1 MGKTRKNIIKS
12 LSIWIL
18 LAVLFVS
25 AVPVSAIETEDAPS
39 VSAVPISASE
49 TEDVPSVSAVP
60 VSASEADDTAS
71 VNAGTVAAAA
81 LDIVAAYTEINAED
95 ISSLEKLQSDI
106 LDWMESYES
115 LSQEDQAMLSESV
128 NYMQA
133 IAAEIED
140 LQGAANAAGRGESI
154 DLGEDGVENSW
165 RYLNGELITDVLEV
179 IFNEAQSV
187 PGWETA
193 ADAPYVSP
201 EESDYPDDSV
211 IQGMDVFVD
220 DSVIQ
225 GMDAFDDIVGSGVTY
240 QGIDVSKHQGYIDWQ
255 QVKNAGIDFAIIR
268 CGYGRNTASQ
278 DDVRWEYNV
287 SSCESLGIPYGVYL
301 YSHADTSSE
310 IDGEVQHVLRLLK
323 GHKPTLPVYIDIE
336 ENKQFALGGAV
347 LSEFAKRFC
356 SRIKSAGY
364 KSGLYTSTSHWNA
377 YFGTFAALPSY
388 YHWVAQYNTSC
399 TYSGRYETWQYSN
412 TGRVSGISGNVDRD
426 IWYGRLDGSAP
437 GKVSFSDVTDPKHP
451 YYKAIYWAADAGIT
465 KGYSDG
471 TFGIDKACTRSEAVM
486 FLWRLAGKP
495 APKNAASSPFKD
507 VQKSHAHYK
516 AILWAAQKG
525 ITKGYGDGTFGINK
539 ACTRGQIMTFIWRFK
554 GSPAPKAAVKSPF
567 SDVPKNHAY
576 YKAILWGSQN
586 KVTNGFSDGTFG
598 INKNC
603 TRGQIV
609 TFLYRIR

>member
-1 MGKTRKNIIKS
+1 MGKTRKNIIRR

-18 LAVLFVS
+18 LAALFVS
-25 AVPVSAIETEDAPS
+25 AVPVSAVETEDAPS
-39 VSAVPISASE
+39 VSAVPVSTIE
-49 TEDVPSVSAVP
+49 TEDAP
-60 VSASEADDTAS
+60 S
-71 VNAGTVAAAA
+71 VNAGTIAAEA
-81 LDIVAAYTEINAED
+81 LDIVAAYTELNAED
-95 ISSLEKLQSDI
+95 VSSLENLQRDI
-106 LDWMESYES
+106 LNWMESYGS
-115 LSQEDQAMLSESV
+115 MSQEDQALLSESMGYV
-128 NYMQA
+128 EA

-154 DLGEDGVENSW
+154 DLEEDEAENSW
-165 RYLNGELITDVLEV
+165 RYLNGEPITDVFEV
-179 IFNEAQSV
+179 ISDEARSV
-187 PGWETA
+187 SGLETD
-193 ADAPYVSP
+193 ADDPYGSP

-211 IQGMDVFVD
+211 IQGKDDFND

-225 GMDAFDDIVGSGVTY
+225 ATDVFDELVGSGVTY
-240 QGIDVSKHQGYIDWQ
+240 QGIDVSKHQGYIGWQ

-268 CGYGRNTASQ
+268 CGYGANTTSQ
-278 DDVRWEYNV
+278 DDVRWEYNAK
-287 SSCESLGIPYGVYL
+287 SCESLGIPYGVYL
-301 YSHADTSSE
+301 YSHADTTSE

-356 SRIKSAGY
+356 SQIKSAGY

-377 YFGTFAALPSY
+377 YFGAFAELPSY

-426 IWYGRLDGSAP
+426 IWYGRLDESAP
-437 GKVSFSDVTDPKHP
+437 GATSFSDVRDPKHP

-495 APKNAASSPFKD
+495 APSNAASSPFKD
-507 VQKSHAHYK
+507 VPKSHAHYK
-516 AILWAAQKG
+516 AILWASQKG

-539 ACTRGQIMTFIWRFK
+539 TCTRGQIMTFIWRFK
-554 GSPAPKAAVKSPF
+554 GQPTPKAAAKSPF
-567 SDVPKNHAY
+567 SDVPKSHAY

-586 KVTNGFSDGTFG
+586 KVTNGFGDGTFG
-598 INKNC
+598 INKSC

>member
-1 MGKTRKNIIKS
+1 MGKTRKNIIRS

-18 LAVLFVS
+18 LVALLVS

-39 VSAVPISASE
+39 VSAAPISASE
-49 TEDVPSVSAVP
+49 TEDAPA
-60 VSASEADDTAS
+60 

-95 ISSLEKLQSDI
+95 VSSLENLQSDI
-106 LDWMESYES
+106 LDWLETYEA
-115 LSQEDQAMLSESV
+115 LSQEDQTLLSGSMSYV
-128 NYMQA
+128 QA
-133 IAAEIED
+133 IAAELEG
-140 LQGAANAAGRGESI
+140 LQNAANAVSLGGSI
-154 DLGEDGVENSW
+154 DLEEDGVENSW

-179 IFNEAQSV
+179 ISDEAQSV

-211 IQGMDVFVD
+211 IQGVDVFAD
-220 DSVIQ
+220 DSVIP
-225 GMDAFDDIVGSGVTY
+225 GMGAFDELVGSGITY
-240 QGIDVSKHQGYIDWQ
+240 QGIDVSHHQGHIDWQ

-268 CGYGRNTASQ
+268 CGYGANTASQ
-278 DDVRWEYNV
+278 DDSRWEYNV

-301 YSHADTSSE
+301 YSHADTTSE

-356 SRIKSAGY
+356 SQIKNAGY

-451 YYKAIYWAADAGIT
+451 FYKAIYWAADAGIT

-495 APKNAASSPFKD
+495 APKNASSSPFKD
-507 VQKSHAHYK
+507 VPKSHAHYK

-525 ITKGYGDGTFGINK
+525 ITKGYDDGTFGINK
-539 ACTRGQIMTFIWRFK
+539 TCTRGQIMTFIWRFK
-554 GSPAPKAAVKSPF
+554 GQPAPKAAAKSPF

-586 KVTNGFSDGTFG
+586 KVTNGFGDGTFG
-598 INKNC
+598 INKSC

>member
-1 MGKTRKNIIKS
+1 M
-12 LSIWIL
+12 
-18 LAVLFVS
+18 S
-25 AVPVSAIETEDAPS
+25 AVSVAASETEDAPS
-39 VSAVPISASE
+39 VSAVPVAASE
-49 TEDVPSVSAVP
+49 T
-60 VSASEADDTAS
+60 DDTTS

-106 LDWMESYES
+106 LDWMEGYES
-115 LSQEDQAMLSESV
+115 LSQEDQALLSESV
-128 NYMQA
+128 NYVQA

-140 LQGAANAAGRGESI
+140 LQGAANAASRGESI
-154 DLGEDGVENSW
+154 DLEEDETENSW
-165 RYLNGELITDVLEV
+165 RYLNGEPVTDVLEA
-179 IFNEAQSV
+179 ISEEAQSV
-187 PGWETA
+187 LGFETD
-193 ADAPYVSP
+193 ADDPYGSP
-201 EESDYPDDSV
+201 EESGYPDDSV
-211 IQGMDVFVD
+211 IQGKDDFND

-225 GMDAFDDIVGSGVTY
+225 ATDVFDELVGSGVTY

-268 CGYGRNTASQ
+268 CGYGANTASQ
-278 DDVRWEYNV
+278 DDVRWEYNA

-301 YSHADTSSE
+301 YSHADNTSE

-336 ENKQFALGGAV
+336 ENRQFALGGAV
-347 LSEFAKRFC
+347 LSGFAERF
-356 SRIKSAGY
+356 
-364 KSGLYTSTSHWNA
+364 
-377 YFGTFAALPSY
+377 
-388 YHWVAQYNTSC
+388 
-399 TYSGRYETWQYSN
+399 SGRYETWQYSN

>member
-1 MGKTRKNIIKS
+1 MSMGKTRKYIIKN
-12 LSIWIL
+12 LSILIM
-18 LAVLFVS
+18 LAALFVS
-25 AVPVSAIETEDAPS
+25 AVPVSASETEEAPS
-39 VSAVPISASE
+39 VSAAAVSVIE
-49 TEDVPSVSAVP
+49 TEEASA
-60 VSASEADDTAS
+60 

-81 LDIVAAYTEINAED
+81 LDIVAAYTEINTED
-95 ISSLEKLQSDI
+95 VSSLENLQRDI
-106 LDWMESYES
+106 LNWIENYET
-115 LSQEDQAMLSESV
+115 LSQEDQALLSESMSYV
-128 NYMQA
+128 QA

-140 LQGAANAAGRGESI
+140 LQDAANAVSRGVSI
-154 DLGEDGVENSW
+154 NLEEDGAENSW

-179 IFNEAQSV
+179 ISDEAQSV
-187 PGWETA
+187 SDFETD
-193 ADAPYVSP
+193 ADDPYGSP
-201 EESDYPDDSV
+201 EEREYPNDSV
-211 IQGMDVFVD
+211 IQGIDVIDD
-220 DSVIQ
+220 DSVIP
-225 GMDAFDDIVGSGVTY
+225 GMGAFDELVGSGVTY
-240 QGIDVSKHQGYIDWQ
+240 QGIDVSRHQGYIDWQ

-268 CGYGRNTASQ
+268 CGYGRNTTSQ

-301 YSHADTSSE
+301 YSHADTTSE

-347 LSEFAKRFC
+347 LSGFAERFC
-356 SRIKSAGY
+356 SQIKKAGY

-377 YFGTFAALPSY
+377 YFGAFAELPSY

-451 YYKAIYWAADAGIT
+451 DAGIT

>member
-1 MGKTRKNIIKS
+1 MGKTRKNIIKN

-25 AVPVSAIETEDAPS
+25 AVPVAATETEEASSVSTAADAAIETEDTTP
-39 VSAVPISASE
+39 
-49 TEDVPSVSAVP
+49 
-60 VSASEADDTAS
+60 

-95 ISSLEKLQSDI
+95 VSSLESLQRDI
-106 LDWMESYES
+106 LNWIEGYES
-115 LSQEDQAMLSESV
+115 LSQEDQALLSESMRYV
-128 NYMQA
+128 QA

-140 LQGAANAAGRGESI
+140 VQDAANAVSQGGDI
-154 DLGEDGVENSW
+154 DLEEDGAENSW
-165 RYLNGELITDVLEV
+165 RYLNGERITSVLEV
-179 IFNEAQSV
+179 ISDEAQSV
-187 PGWETA
+187 PGFETD
-193 ADAPYVSP
+193 ADDPYGSP
-201 EESDYPDDSV
+201 EESGYPDDSV
-211 IQGMDVFVD
+211 IQGKDDFND

-225 GMDAFDDIVGSGVTY
+225 ATDVFDELVGSGVTY

-278 DDVRWEYNV
+278 DDVRWEYNA

-301 YSHADTSSE
+301 YSHADTTSE

-347 LSEFAKRFC
+347 LSGFAERFC
-356 SRIKSAGY
+356 SQIKKAGY

-426 IWYGRLDGSAP
+426 TWYGRLDGSDPLKTALA
-437 GKVSFSDVTDPKHP
+437 FSDVRDLQHP

-495 APKNAASSPFKD
+495 APKNASSSPFKD
-507 VQKSHAHYK
+507 VPKSHAHYK

-525 ITKGYGDGTFGINK
+525 ITKGYDDGTFGINK
-539 ACTRGQIMTFIWRFK
+539 TCTRGQIMTFIWRFK
-554 GSPAPKAAVKSPF
+554 GQPAPKAAAKSPF

-598 INKNC
+598 INKSC

>member
-1 MGKTRKNIIKS
+1 MEVYTGMGKTRKSIIRS
-12 LSIWIL
+12 LSVLIL

-25 AVPVSAIETEDAPS
+25 AVPVSATETEDASS
-39 VSAVPISASE
+39 VSTAADAAIDA
-49 TEDVPSVSAVP
+49 EDTTP
-60 VSASEADDTAS
+60 
-71 VNAGTVAAAA
+71 VNAGTVATAA
-81 LDIVAAYTEINAED
+81 LDIVEAYTEINAED
-95 ISSLEKLQSDI
+95 VSSLENLQRDI
-106 LDWMESYES
+106 LKWIENYET
-115 LSQEDQAMLSESV
+115 LSQEDQALLSESV
-128 NYMQA
+128 SYVQA

-140 LQGAANAAGRGESI
+140 LQGVANAAGRGESI
-154 DLGEDGVENSW
+154 DLGEDEAENSW

-179 IFNEAQSV
+179 ISDEAQSV
-187 PGWETA
+187 PGFETD
-193 ADAPYVSP
+193 ADDPYGSP
-201 EESDYPDDSV
+201 EEREYPNDNVIQGIDVIDDDSV
-211 IQGMDVFVD
+211 IPGM
-220 DSVIQ
+220 
-225 GMDAFDDIVGSGVTY
+225 GAFDDLVGSGVTY
-240 QGIDVSKHQGYIDWQ
+240 QGIDVSRHQGYIDWQ

-268 CGYGRNTASQ
+268 CGYGANTASQ
-278 DDVRWEYNV
+278 DDVRWEYNA

-301 YSHADTSSE
+301 YSYADNTSE

-356 SRIKSAGY
+356 SQMKSAGY

-377 YFGTFAALPSY
+377 YFGTFAALPAY

-426 IWYGRLDGSAP
+426 IWYGRLDGSDPLKTAL
-437 GKVSFSDVTDPKHP
+437 VFSDVRDPKHP
-451 YYKAIYWAADAGIT
+451 FYKAVYWAADAGIT

-471 TFGIDKACTRSEAVM
+471 TFGIDKSCTRGEAVM

-495 APKNAASSPFKD
+495 APLNATSSPFKD
-507 VQKSHAHYK
+507 VPKSHAFCK
-516 AILWAAQKG
+516 AILWAAQRG

-539 ACTRGQIMTFIWRFK
+539 TCTRGEIMTFIWRFK
-554 GSPAPKAAVKSPF
+554 GTPAPKAASKSPF
-567 SDVPKNHAY
+567 SDVPKNHAF

-598 INKNC
+598 INKSC

-609 TFLYRIR
+609 TFLYRIK

>member
-1 MGKTRKNIIKS
+1 MGKTRKNIIRN

-18 LAVLFVS
+18 LAALFVS

-95 ISSLEKLQSDI
+95 VSSLEKLQSDI

-154 DLGEDGVENSW
+154 NLGEDEAENSW
-165 RYLNGELITDVLEV
+165 RYLNGEPITDVLEV
-179 IFNEAQSV
+179 ISDEAQSV
-187 PGWETA
+187 SDFETD
-193 ADAPYVSP
+193 ADDPYGSP
-201 EESDYPDDSV
+201 EEREYPNDSV
-211 IQGMDVFVD
+211 IQGIDVIDD
-220 DSVIQ
+220 DSVIP
-225 GMDAFDDIVGSGVTY
+225 GMGAFDDIVGSGVTY

-268 CGYGRNTASQ
+268 CGYGANTASQ
-278 DDVRWEYNV
+278 DDVRWEYNA

-301 YSHADTSSE
+301 YSHADNTSE

-336 ENKQFALGGAV
+336 ENRQFALGGAV
-347 LSEFAKRFC
+347 LSGFAERFC
-356 SRIKSAGY
+356 SQIKKAGY

-377 YFGTFAALPSY
+377 YFGAFAELPSY

-426 IWYGRLDGSAP
+426 TWYGRLDGSAP
-437 GKVSFSDVTDPKHP
+437 GKVSFSDVRDLKHP

-495 APKNAASSPFKD
+495 SPKNASSSPFKD
-507 VQKSHAHYK
+507 VPKSHAHYK

-525 ITKGYGDGTFGINK
+525 ITKGYDDGTFGINK

>member
-1 MGKTRKNIIKS
+1 MGKTRKNIIRS

-25 AVPVSAIETEDAPS
+25 AVPVSATETEDASSVSTAADAASETEDAP
-39 VSAVPISASE
+39 
-49 TEDVPSVSAVP
+49 
-60 VSASEADDTAS
+60 S

-106 LDWMESYES
+106 LDWMEGYES

-179 IFNEAQSV
+179 ISDEARSV
-187 PGWETA
+187 SGLET
-193 ADAPYVSP
+193 DVDDPYGSP
-201 EESDYPDDSV
+201 EEREYPDDSV
-211 IQGMDVFVD
+211 IQGMDVFD
-220 DSVIQ
+220 EL
-225 GMDAFDDIVGSGVTY
+225 VGSGVTY

-268 CGYGRNTASQ
+268 CGYGANTTSQ
-278 DDVRWEYNV
+278 DDVRWEYNA

-301 YSHADTSSE
+301 YSHADNTSE
-310 IDGEVQHVLRLLK
+310 IDGEVKHVLRLLK

-336 ENKQFALGGAV
+336 ENRQFALGGAV
-347 LSEFAKRFC
+347 LSGFAERFC
-356 SRIKSAGY
+356 SQIKKAGY

-377 YFGTFAALPSY
+377 YFGAFAELPSY

-598 INKNC
+598 INKSC

>member
-1 MGKTRKNIIKS
+1 MGKTRKNIIRS

-18 LAVLFVS
+18 LAALFVS

-49 TEDVPSVSAVP
+49 TEDAPA
-60 VSASEADDTAS
+60 
-71 VNAGTVAAAA
+71 VNAGAVADAA

-95 ISSLEKLQSDI
+95 VSSLENLQRDI
-106 LDWMESYES
+106 LDWLETYET
-115 LSQEDQAMLSESV
+115 LSQDDQALLSESMGYV
-128 NYMQA
+128 QA
-133 IAAEIED
+133 IAAEIEG
-140 LQGAANAAGRGESI
+140 LQNAANAASMGESI
-154 DLGEDGVENSW
+154 NLEEDETENSW
-165 RYLNGELITDVLEV
+165 RYLNGEPVSDVLEV
-179 IFNEAQSV
+179 ITNEAQSV
-187 PGWETA
+187 PGFETD
-193 ADAPYVSP
+193 ADDPCGSP
-201 EESDYPDDSV
+201 EESDYPDDNA
-211 IQGMDVFVD
+211 IQGADVIDD

-225 GMDAFDDIVGSGVTY
+225 GMDAFDDIVGSGATY
-240 QGIDVSKHQGYIDWQ
+240 QGIDVSHHQGYIDWQ

-268 CGYGRNTASQ
+268 CGYGANTASQ
-278 DDVRWEYNV
+278 DDSRWEYNV

-301 YSHADTSSE
+301 YSHADNTSE

-347 LSEFAKRFC
+347 LSEFARRFC
-356 SRIKSAGY
+356 SQIKKAGY

-377 YFGTFAALPSY
+377 YFGTFAELPTY

-437 GKVSFSDVTDPKHP
+437 GKVSFSDVTDPMHP
-451 YYKAIYWAADAGIT
+451 FYKAIYWAADAGIT

-495 APKNAASSPFKD
+495 APKNASSSPFKD
-507 VQKSHAHYK
+507 VPKSHAHYK

-539 ACTRGQIMTFIWRFK
+539 TCTRGQIMTFIWRFK
-554 GSPAPKAAVKSPF
+554 GQPAPKAAAKSPF

-598 INKNC
+598 INKSC

>member
-1 MGKTRKNIIKS
+1 
-12 LSIWIL
+12 
-18 LAVLFVS
+18 
-25 AVPVSAIETEDAPS
+25 
-39 VSAVPISASE
+39 
-49 TEDVPSVSAVP
+49 
-60 VSASEADDTAS
+60 
-71 VNAGTVAAAA
+71 
-81 LDIVAAYTEINAED
+81 
-95 ISSLEKLQSDI
+95 
-106 LDWMESYES
+106 
-115 LSQEDQAMLSESV
+115 
-128 NYMQA
+128 
-133 IAAEIED
+133 ED

-179 IFNEAQSV
+179 ISDEARSV
-187 PGWETA
+187 SGLETD
-193 ADAPYVSP
+193 ADDPYGSP

-211 IQGMDVFVD
+211 IQGVDVFAD

-268 CGYGRNTASQ
+268 CGYGGNTTSQ

-336 ENKQFALGGAV
+336 ENRQFALGGAV

-377 YFGTFAALPSY
+377 YFGAFAALPSY

>member
-1 MGKTRKNIIKS
+1 MSMGKTRKYIIRS

-25 AVPVSAIETEDAPS
+25 AVS
-39 VSAVPISASE
+39 VAASE
-49 TEDVPSVSAVP
+49 T
-60 VSASEADDTAS
+60 DDTTS
-71 VNAGTVAAAA
+71 VNAGTVAAAT

-115 LSQEDQAMLSESV
+115 LSQEDQALLSESV

-140 LQGAANAAGRGESI
+140 LQGVAYAASRGESI
-154 DLGEDGVENSW
+154 DLEEDETENSW
-165 RYLNGELITDVLEV
+165 RYLNGEPVTDVLEA
-179 IFNEAQSV
+179 ISEEAQSV
-187 PGWETA
+187 LGFETD
-193 ADAPYVSP
+193 ADDPYGSP
-201 EESDYPDDSV
+201 EESGYPDDSV
-211 IQGMDVFVD
+211 IQGKDDFND

-225 GMDAFDDIVGSGVTY
+225 ATDVFDELVGSGVTY

-268 CGYGRNTASQ
+268 CGYGANTASQ
-278 DDVRWEYNV
+278 DDVRWEYNA

-301 YSHADTSSE
+301 YSHADNTSE

-336 ENKQFALGGAV
+336 ENRQFALGGAV
-347 LSEFAKRFC
+347 LSGFAERFC
-356 SRIKSAGY
+356 SQIKKAGY

-377 YFGTFAALPSY
+377 YFGAFAALPSY

-426 IWYGRLDGSAP
+426 IWYGRLDGSDPLKTALA
-437 GKVSFSDVTDPKHP
+437 FSDVRDPQHP
-451 YYKAIYWAADAGIT
+451 YYRAIYWAADAGIT

-525 ITKGYGDGTFGINK
+525 ITKGYDDGTFGINK
-539 ACTRGQIMTFIWRFK
+539 TCTRGQIMTFIWRFK
-554 GSPAPKAAVKSPF
+554 GQPAPKAAVKSPF

>member
-1 MGKTRKNIIKS
+1 MGKTRKNIIKN

-25 AVPVSAIETEDAPS
+25 AVPVSASEIEDA
-39 VSAVPISASE
+39 
-49 TEDVPSVSAVP
+49 PSVSAVP
-60 VSASEADDTAS
+60 VSASETDDTTS

-95 ISSLEKLQSDI
+95 ISSLENLQSDI
-106 LDWMESYES
+106 LDWLETYEA
-115 LSQEDQAMLSESV
+115 LSQEDQTLLSESMSYV
-128 NYMQA
+128 QA
-133 IAAEIED
+133 IAAEIEG
-140 LQGAANAAGRGESI
+140 LQNAANAASLGGSI
-154 DLGEDGVENSW
+154 DLEEDGVENSW

-179 IFNEAQSV
+179 ISDEAQSV

-201 EESDYPDDSV
+201 EEREYPNDSV
-211 IQGMDVFVD
+211 IQGIDVIDD
-220 DSVIQ
+220 DSVIP
-225 GMDAFDDIVGSGVTY
+225 GMGAFDDIVGSGVTY

-301 YSHADTSSE
+301 YSHADTTSE

-356 SRIKSAGY
+356 SQIKSAGY

-495 APKNAASSPFKD
+495 SPKNAVSSPFED

-554 GSPAPKAAVKSPF
+554 GQPTPKAAVKSPF

>member
-1 MGKTRKNIIKS
+1 MGKTRKNIIKNF
-12 LSIWIL
+12 SIWIL

-25 AVPVSAIETEDAPS
+25 AVSVAASETEDAPS
-39 VSAVPISASE
+39 VSAVPVAASE
-49 TEDVPSVSAVP
+49 T
-60 VSASEADDTAS
+60 DDTTS

-95 ISSLEKLQSDI
+95 ISSLENLQSDI
-106 LDWMESYES
+106 LDWLETYEA
-115 LSQEDQAMLSESV
+115 LSQEDQTLLSGSMSYV
-128 NYMQA
+128 QA
-133 IAAEIED
+133 IAAEIEG
-140 LQGAANAAGRGESI
+140 LQNAANAASLGGSI
-154 DLGEDGVENSW
+154 DLEEDGVENSW
-165 RYLNGELITDVLEV
+165 RYLNGEPITDVFEV
-179 IFNEAQSV
+179 ISDEAQSV

-211 IQGMDVFVD
+211 IQGMD
-220 DSVIQ
+220 
-225 GMDAFDDIVGSGVTY
+225 ALDDIVGSGVTY

-268 CGYGRNTASQ
+268 CGYGRNTTSQ

-301 YSHADTSSE
+301 YSHADTTSE

-347 LSEFAKRFC
+347 LSGFAERFC
-356 SRIKSAGY
+356 SQIKKAGY

-377 YFGTFAALPSY
+377 YFGAFAELPSY

>member
-1 MGKTRKNIIKS
+1 MGKTRKNIIRS

-25 AVPVSAIETEDAPS
+25 AVSVAASETEDAPS
-39 VSAVPISASE
+39 VSAVPVAASE
-49 TEDVPSVSAVP
+49 T
-60 VSASEADDTAS
+60 DDTTS

-81 LDIVAAYTEINAED
+81 MDIVAAYMEINAED
-95 ISSLEKLQSDI
+95 VSSLESLQSDI
-106 LDWMESYES
+106 LNWIEGYES

-140 LQGAANAAGRGESI
+140 LQGVANAAGRGESI
-154 DLGEDGVENSW
+154 DLGEDEAENSW
-165 RYLNGELITDVLEV
+165 RYLNGEPITDVLEV
-179 IFNEAQSV
+179 ISDEAQSV
-187 PGWETA
+187 SDFETD
-193 ADAPYVSP
+193 ADDPYGSP
-201 EESDYPDDSV
+201 EEREYPNDSV
-211 IQGMDVFVD
+211 IQGIDVIDD
-220 DSVIQ
+220 DSVIP
-225 GMDAFDDIVGSGVTY
+225 GMGAFDDIVGSGVTY

-268 CGYGRNTASQ
+268 CGYGGNTTSQ

-301 YSHADTSSE
+301 YSHADTTSE

-356 SRIKSAGY
+356 SRIKSAGF

-437 GKVSFSDVTDPKHP
+437 LKTALAFSDVRDLQHP

-495 APKNAASSPFKD
+495 APKNASSSPFKD
-507 VQKSHAHYK
+507 VPKSHAHYK

-525 ITKGYGDGTFGINK
+525 ITKGYDDGTFGINK

-554 GSPAPKAAVKSPF
+554 GSPAPKAAAISPF

-598 INKNC
+598 INKSC

>member
-1 MGKTRKNIIKS
+1 MGKTWKYLIKN
-12 LSIWIL
+12 LSIWFL

-25 AVPVSAIETEDAPS
+25 AVPVAATETEDASSVSTAADAAIETED
-39 VSAVPISASE
+39 
-49 TEDVPSVSAVP
+49 T
-60 VSASEADDTAS
+60 TS

-81 LDIVAAYTEINAED
+81 LDIVAAYTEINTED
-95 ISSLEKLQSDI
+95 VSSLEKLQSDI

-140 LQGAANAAGRGESI
+140 LQGAANAVSQGGDI
-154 DLGEDGVENSW
+154 DLEEDGAENSW

-179 IFNEAQSV
+179 ISDEARSV
-187 PGWETA
+187 SGLETD
-193 ADAPYVSP
+193 ADDPYGSP
-201 EESDYPDDSV
+201 EEREYPNDSV
-211 IQGMDVFVD
+211 IQGIDVIGD
-220 DSVIQ
+220 DSVIP
-225 GMDAFDDIVGSGVTY
+225 GMGAFDELVGSGVTY
-240 QGIDVSKHQGYIDWQ
+240 QGIDVSRHQGYIDWQ

-278 DDVRWEYNV
+278 DDVRWEYNA

-301 YSHADTSSE
+301 YSHADNTSE

-336 ENKQFALGGAV
+336 ENRQFALGGAV
-347 LSEFAKRFC
+347 LSGFAERFC
-356 SRIKSAGY
+356 SQIKKAGY

-377 YFGTFAALPSY
+377 YFGAFAELPSY

-426 IWYGRLDGSAP
+426 TWYGRLDGSAP
-437 GKVSFSDVTDPKHP
+437 GKVSFSDVRDLKHP

-471 TFGIDKACTRSEAVM
+471 TFAAKLLCSCGGWQENRRQRMRFPARSRMCKRATPITRQYSGQRRRASQRGMTMELSESTRPVREV
-486 FLWRLAGKP
+486 RL
-495 APKNAASSPFKD
+495 
-507 VQKSHAHYK
+507 
-516 AILWAAQKG
+516 
-525 ITKGYGDGTFGINK
+525 
-539 ACTRGQIMTFIWRFK
+539 
-554 GSPAPKAAVKSPF
+554 
-567 SDVPKNHAY
+567 
-576 YKAILWGSQN
+576 
-586 KVTNGFSDGTFG
+586 
-598 INKNC
+598 
-603 TRGQIV
+603 
-609 TFLYRIR
+609 

>member
-1 MGKTRKNIIKS
+1 MGKTWKYLIKN
-12 LSIWIL
+12 LSIWFL

-25 AVPVSAIETEDAPS
+25 AVPVSATETEDASSVSTAADAAIETEDTTP
-39 VSAVPISASE
+39 
-49 TEDVPSVSAVP
+49 
-60 VSASEADDTAS
+60 
-71 VNAGTVAAAA
+71 VNAGTVATAA
-81 LDIVAAYTEINAED
+81 LDIVEAYTEINAED
-95 ISSLEKLQSDI
+95 VSSLENLQRDI
-106 LDWMESYES
+106 LNWMESYGS
-115 LSQEDQAMLSESV
+115 MSQEDQALLSESV
-128 NYMQA
+128 NYVQA

-154 DLGEDGVENSW
+154 DLEEDEAENSW
-165 RYLNGELITDVLEV
+165 RYLNGEPVTDVLEA
-179 IFNEAQSV
+179 ISEEAQSV
-187 PGWETA
+187 PGFATD
-193 ADAPYVSP
+193 ADDPYGSP

-211 IQGMDVFVD
+211 IQGKDDFND

-225 GMDAFDDIVGSGVTY
+225 ATDVFDELVGSGVTY

-268 CGYGRNTASQ
+268 CGYGANTTSQ
-278 DDVRWEYNV
+278 DDVRWEYNA

-301 YSHADTSSE
+301 YSYADNTSE

-356 SRIKSAGY
+356 SQIKSAGY

-451 YYKAIYWAADAGIT
+451 FYKAIYWAADTGIT

-471 TFGIDKACTRSEAVM
+471 TFGIDKTCTRGEAVM
-486 FLWRLAGKP
+486 FLWRMAGKP
-495 APKNAASSPFKD
+495 APSNATSNPFKD
-507 VQKSHAHYK
+507 VSKSHTFYK

>member
-1 MGKTRKNIIKS
+1 MGKTWKNIIRS
-12 LSIWIL
+12 LSILFL

-25 AVPVSAIETEDAPS
+25 AVPVSATETEDASSVSTAADAAIETEDTTP
-39 VSAVPISASE
+39 
-49 TEDVPSVSAVP
+49 
-60 VSASEADDTAS
+60 

-81 LDIVAAYTEINAED
+81 LDIVAAYTEINTED
-95 ISSLEKLQSDI
+95 VSSLESLQRDI
-106 LDWMESYES
+106 LDWMEGYES

-154 DLGEDGVENSW
+154 DLGEDEAENSW
-165 RYLNGELITDVLEV
+165 RYLNGELVTDVLEV
-179 IFNEAQSV
+179 ISDEAQSV
-187 PGWETA
+187 PGFETD
-193 ADAPYVSP
+193 ADDPYGSP
-201 EESDYPDDSV
+201 EESGYPDDSV
-211 IQGMDVFVD
+211 IQGKDDFND

-225 GMDAFDDIVGSGVTY
+225 ATDVFDELVGSGVTY

-268 CGYGRNTASQ
+268 CGYGRNTANQ
-278 DDVRWEYNV
+278 DDVRWEYNA

-301 YSHADTSSE
+301 YSHADNTSE

-336 ENKQFALGGAV
+336 ENRQFALGGAV
-347 LSEFAKRFC
+347 LSGFAERFC
-356 SRIKSAGY
+356 SQIKKAGY

-377 YFGTFAALPSY
+377 YFGAFAELPSY

-495 APKNAASSPFKD
+495 APKNASSSPFKD
-507 VQKSHAHYK
+507 VPKSHAHYK

-525 ITKGYGDGTFGINK
+525 ITKGYDDGTFGINK
-539 ACTRGQIMTFIWRFK
+539 TCTRGQIMTFIWRFK
-554 GSPAPKAAVKSPF
+554 GQPAPKAAAKSPF

>member
-1 MGKTRKNIIKS
+1 MGKTRKNIIKN

-25 AVPVSAIETEDAPS
+25 AVPVAATETEDASS
-39 VSAVPISASE
+39 VSTAADAASE
-49 TEDVPSVSAVP
+49 T
-60 VSASEADDTAS
+60 DDTTS
-71 VNAGTVAAAA
+71 VNAGMVAAAA

-95 ISSLEKLQSDI
+95 ISSLEKLQNDI

-115 LSQEDQAMLSESV
+115 LSQEDQGLLSESMSYV
-128 NYMQA
+128 QA
-133 IAAEIED
+133 IAAEIEG
-140 LQGAANAAGRGESI
+140 LQNAANAASRGESI
-154 DLGEDGVENSW
+154 NLEEDETENSW
-165 RYLNGELITDVLEV
+165 RYLNGEPITSVLEV
-179 IFNEAQSV
+179 ISDEAQSV
-187 PGWETA
+187 SDFETD
-193 ADAPYVSP
+193 ADDLCGSP
-201 EESDYPDDSV
+201 EESDYPDDNA
-211 IQGMDVFVD
+211 IQGADVIDD

-225 GMDAFDDIVGSGVTY
+225 GMDAFDDIVGSGATY
-240 QGIDVSKHQGYIDWQ
+240 QGIDVSHHQGYIDWQ
-255 QVKNAGIDFAIIR
+255 QVKNAGIDFAIKR
-268 CGYGRNTASQ
+268 CGYGANTASQ
-278 DDVRWEYNV
+278 DDSRWEYNV

-301 YSHADTSSE
+301 YSHADTTSE

-347 LSEFAKRFC
+347 LSGFAERFC
-356 SRIKSAGY
+356 SQIKSAGY

-377 YFGTFAALPSY
+377 YFGAFAELPSY

-426 IWYGRLDGSAP
+426 IWYGRLDGSDPLKTALA
-437 GKVSFSDVTDPKHP
+437 FSDVRDLQHP

-507 VQKSHAHYK
+507 VPKSHAHYK

-525 ITKGYGDGTFGINK
+525 ITKGYDDGTFGINK
-539 ACTRGQIMTFIWRFK
+539 TCTRGQIMTFIWRFK
-554 GSPAPKAAVKSPF
+554 GQPAPKAAAKSPF

-598 INKNC
+598 INKSC

>member
-1 MGKTRKNIIKS
+1 M
-12 LSIWIL
+12 
-18 LAVLFVS
+18 S
-25 AVPVSAIETEDAPS
+25 AVHVFAIETEDAPS
-39 VSAVPISASE
+39 V
-49 TEDVPSVSAVP
+49 
-60 VSASEADDTAS
+60 
-71 VNAGTVAAAA
+71 NAGTVAVAA
-81 LDIVAAYTEINAED
+81 LDIVAAYMEINAED
-95 ISSLEKLQSDI
+95 VSSLESLQSDI
-106 LDWMESYES
+106 LNWIEGYES
-115 LSQEDQAMLSESV
+115 LSQEDQALLSESMRYV
-128 NYMQA
+128 QA

-140 LQGAANAAGRGESI
+140 LQDAANAVSRGGDI
-154 DLGEDGVENSW
+154 DLEEDGAENSW
-165 RYLNGELITDVLEV
+165 RYLNGEPITDVFEV
-179 IFNEAQSV
+179 ISDEVQSV
-187 PGWETA
+187 PGWETD
-193 ADAPYVSP
+193 ADIPYSSQ
-201 EESDYPDDSV
+201 EESDYSDDGIAI
-211 IQGMDVFVD
+211 IQET
-220 DSVIQ
+220 
-225 GMDAFDDIVGSGVTY
+225 DAFDDIVGSGVTY

-278 DDVRWEYNV
+278 DDVRWEYNAK
-287 SSCESLGIPYGVYL
+287 SCESLGIPYGVYL
-301 YSHADTSSE
+301 YSHADNTSE

-336 ENKQFALGGAV
+336 ENRQFALGGAV
-347 LSEFAKRFC
+347 LSGFAERFC
-356 SRIKSAGY
+356 SQIKKAGY

-377 YFGTFAALPSY
+377 YFGAFAELPSY

-426 IWYGRLDGSAP
+426 VWYGRLDGSAP

-495 APKNAASSPFKD
+495 APSDATSNPFSD
-507 VQKSHAHYK
+507 VPKSHAHYK

-539 ACTRGQIMTFIWRFK
+539 TCTRGQIMTFIWRFK
-554 GSPAPKAAVKSPF
+554 GQPAPKAASKSPF

-598 INKNC
+598 INKSC

>member
-1 MGKTRKNIIKS
+1 MSMGKTWKYIIRS

-25 AVPVSAIETEDAPS
+25 AVSVAASETEDAPS
-39 VSAVPISASE
+39 VSAVPVAASE
-49 TEDVPSVSAVP
+49 T
-60 VSASEADDTAS
+60 DDTSS

-201 EESDYPDDSV
+201 EEREYPDDSV
-211 IQGMDVFVD
+211 IQGMDVFDD

-225 GMDAFDDIVGSGVTY
+225 GMDVFDELVGSGVTY

-278 DDVRWEYNV
+278 DDVRWEYNA

-301 YSHADTSSE
+301 YSHADTTSE

-356 SRIKSAGY
+356 SQIKSAGY

-399 TYSGRYETWQYSN
+399 TYTGRYETWQYSN

-437 GKVSFSDVTDPKHP
+437 GATSFSDVRDPKHP

-495 APKNAASSPFKD
+495 APSDAGSGPFKD
-507 VQKSHAHYK
+507 VPKSHAHYK
-516 AILWAAQKG
+516 AILWASQKG

-539 ACTRGQIMTFIWRFK
+539 TCTRGQIMTFIWRFK
-554 GSPAPKAAVKSPF
+554 GEPAPKAAAKSPF

-586 KVTNGFSDGTFG
+586 KVTNGFGDGTFG
-598 INKNC
+598 INKSC

>member
-1 MGKTRKNIIKS
+1 MSMGKTRKNIIKS

-39 VSAVPISASE
+39 VSAAPISASE
-49 TEDVPSVSAVP
+49 TEDAPA
-60 VSASEADDTAS
+60 

-81 LDIVAAYTEINAED
+81 LDIVAAYTEINTED
-95 ISSLEKLQSDI
+95 VSSLENLQRDI
-106 LDWMESYES
+106 LNWIENYET
-115 LSQEDQAMLSESV
+115 LSQEDQALLSESMSYV
-128 NYMQA
+128 QA

-140 LQGAANAAGRGESI
+140 LQDAANAVSRGVSI
-154 DLGEDGVENSW
+154 NLEEDGAENSW

-179 IFNEAQSV
+179 ISDEAQSV
-187 PGWETA
+187 SDFETD
-193 ADAPYVSP
+193 ADDPYGSP
-201 EESDYPDDSV
+201 KEREYPNDSV
-211 IQGMDVFVD
+211 IQGIDVIDD
-220 DSVIQ
+220 DSVIP
-225 GMDAFDDIVGSGVTY
+225 GMGAFDELVGSGVTY
-240 QGIDVSKHQGYIDWQ
+240 QGIDVSRHQGYIDWQ

-268 CGYGRNTASQ
+268 CGYGRNTTSQ

-356 SRIKSAGY
+356 SQIKSAGY

-426 IWYGRLDGSAP
+426 IWYGRTATAHSGS
-437 GKVSFSDVTDPKHP
+437 
-451 YYKAIYWAADAGIT
+451 I
-465 KGYSDG
+465 
-471 TFGIDKACTRSEAVM
+471 R
-486 FLWRLAGKP
+486 P
-495 APKNAASSPFKD
+495 APAAKLLCSCGGWQGNQRQRMRFPARSRMCKRATPITRRSSGLLRKES
-507 VQKSHAHYK
+507 QRGMAMELSES
-516 AILWAAQKG
+516 
-525 ITKGYGDGTFGINK
+525 
-539 ACTRGQIMTFIWRFK
+539 TRHVRVVR
-554 GSPAPKAAVKSPF
+554 S
-567 SDVPKNHAY
+567 
-576 YKAILWGSQN
+576 
-586 KVTNGFSDGTFG
+586 
-598 INKNC
+598 
-603 TRGQIV
+603 
-609 TFLYRIR
+609 

>member
-1 MGKTRKNIIKS
+1 MGKTRKNIIKN

-25 AVPVSAIETEDAPS
+25 AVPVAATETEDASSVSTAADVAIETEDTTP
-39 VSAVPISASE
+39 
-49 TEDVPSVSAVP
+49 
-60 VSASEADDTAS
+60 

-81 LDIVAAYTEINAED
+81 LDIVAAYTEINTED
-95 ISSLEKLQSDI
+95 VSSLEKLQSDI

-154 DLGEDGVENSW
+154 DLGEDEAENSW

-179 IFNEAQSV
+179 ISDEAQSV
-187 PGWETA
+187 SDFETD
-193 ADAPYVSP
+193 ADDPYGSP

-211 IQGMDVFVD
+211 IQGVDVFAD

-347 LSEFAKRFC
+347 LSGFAERFC
-356 SRIKSAGY
+356 SQIKKAGY

-377 YFGTFAALPSY
+377 YFGAFAELPSY

-495 APKNAASSPFKD
+495 SPKNASSSPFKD
-507 VQKSHAHYK
+507 VPKSHAHYK

-525 ITKGYGDGTFGINK
+525 ITKGYDDGTFGINK
-539 ACTRGQIMTFIWRFK
+539 TCTRGQIMTFIWRFK
-554 GSPAPKAAVKSPF
+554 GQPAPKAAAKSPF

>member
-1 MGKTRKNIIKS
+1 MGKTWKNIIRS
-12 LSIWIL
+12 LSILFL

-25 AVPVSAIETEDAPS
+25 AVPVSATETEDASSVSAVPMSASETEDAPS
-39 VSAVPISASE
+39 VSAVSISASE
-49 TEDVPSVSAVP
+49 T
-60 VSASEADDTAS
+60 DDTSS

-81 LDIVAAYTEINAED
+81 LDIVAAYTEINTED
-95 ISSLEKLQSDI
+95 VSSLESLQRDI
-106 LDWMESYES
+106 LNWMESYGS
-115 LSQEDQAMLSESV
+115 MSQEDQALLSESV
-128 NYMQA
+128 NYVQA

-140 LQGAANAAGRGESI
+140 LQGAANAASRGESI
-154 DLGEDGVENSW
+154 DLEEDETENSW
-165 RYLNGELITDVLEV
+165 RYLNGEPVTDVLEA
-179 IFNEAQSV
+179 ISEEAQSV
-187 PGWETA
+187 LGFETD
-193 ADAPYVSP
+193 ADDPYGSP
-201 EESDYPDDSV
+201 EESGYPDDSV
-211 IQGMDVFVD
+211 IQGKDDFND

-225 GMDAFDDIVGSGVTY
+225 ATDVFDELVGSGVTY

-268 CGYGRNTASQ
+268 CGYGGNTASQ

-301 YSHADTSSE
+301 YSHADNTSE

-336 ENKQFALGGAV
+336 ENRQFALGGAV
-347 LSEFAKRFC
+347 LSGFAERFC
-356 SRIKSAGY
+356 SQIKKAGY

-377 YFGTFAALPSY
+377 YFGAFAELPSY

-451 YYKAIYWAADAGIT
+451 FYKAIYWAADAGIT

-495 APKNAASSPFKD
+495 SPKNASSSPFKD
-507 VQKSHAHYK
+507 VPKSHAHYK

-525 ITKGYGDGTFGINK
+525 ITKGYDDGTFGINK
-539 ACTRGQIMTFIWRFK
+539 TCTRGQIMTFIWRFK
-554 GSPAPKAAVKSPF
+554 GQPAPKAAAKSPF